1 MWRYGPETDM
11 DIPETFHKFELDGEI
26 LVTPGMAVG
35 NRCWQR
41 KAHRWLRSMHLRADD
56 LSIISC
62 GFPKFMNMGEGVG
75 DYKVTR
81 EAILSRVGKDDSLCA
96 TLKIDGSMLVRF
108 VQDGAVRFR
117 TRGWL
122 GIRDGSAEIDE
133 FCADNPTLLD
143 PSFAPDDSL
152 LFEWTSPERQIVLRY
167 DRPGLTLIGGVRHER
182 GIRWDKANILL
193 YTPNEVQTCATA
205 GGFPCME
212 FTPIRSRDD
221 FENLLLSLCNNPD
234 IEGYVIRID
243 GGQRM
248 AKVKT
253 QNYLTL
259 HALKEG
265 VTSARLAKLWTE
277 WGRPTFTEY
286 KEMFLRYFDWECWQ
300 ASMPGVSSM
309 FRGVREAEA
318 AMAHIERFVAERRGR
333 TVAASPGEAQGKF
346 QKHHMPVIFAM
357 FDGKAVPDESW
368 QKLVLQNCKQVET
381 ELLG

>member
-1 MWRYGPETDM
+1 M
-11 DIPETFHKFELDGEI
+11 DIPETFHTFEVDGEI
-26 LVTPGMAVG
+26 LVTPGIAVG
-35 NRCWQR
+35 NKCWQR
-41 KAHRWLRSMHLRADD
+41 KAHRWLRSMHVRADD

-108 VQDGAVRFR
+108 VQDGKVRFR

-122 GIRDGSAEIDE
+122 GVKNGSDEIAD

-143 PSFAPDDSL
+143 PGFAPDDSL
-152 LFEWTSPERQIVLRY
+152 LFEWTSPKRQVVLRY
-167 DRPGLTLIGGVRHER
+167 DKPGLTLIGGVRHKR
-182 GIRWDKANILL
+182 VRWDEADITL
-193 YTPNEVQTCATA
+193 YSPDEVLAAAAT
-205 GGFPCME
+205 GGFKCTE
-212 FTPIRSRDD
+212 FVPIRSRDD
-221 FENLLLSLCNNPD
+221 FENLLLSLKNNPR
-234 IEGYVIRID
+234 IEGYVIRVD

-265 VTSARLAKLWTE
+265 VTSARLVRLWTE
-277 WGRPTFTEY
+277 WERPSFQGY
-286 KEMFLRYFDWECWQ
+286 REMFLRYFDWECWQ

-309 FRGVREAEA
+309 FRGVQDAEA
-318 AMAHIERFVAERRGR
+318 AIAHVERFVAERRGANR
-333 TVAASPGEAQGKF
+333 GGFAREAQERF
-346 QKHHMPVIFAM
+346 QKRHMQIIFAL
-357 FDGKAVPDESW
+357 FDGKPVPDEAW

-381 ELLG
+381 EFPTGEISA

>member
-277 WGRPTFTEY
+277 WGDRRSRSTRRCSSGTSTGSAGRRPCRASAPCSAACGRPRPRWRTSRGSSPNGGGEPWR
-286 KEMFLRYFDWECWQ
+286 LR
-300 ASMPGVSSM
+300 PG
-309 FRGVREAEA
+309 R
-318 AMAHIERFVAERRGR
+318 RRGSSKS
-333 TVAASPGEAQGKF
+333 TTCP
-346 QKHHMPVIFAM
+346 
-357 FDGKAVPDESW
+357 
-368 QKLVLQNCKQVET
+368 
-381 ELLG
+381 